1 MGGKV
6 DPLVV
11 GRVIGDVVDMFV
23 PSVTMSVHYANKH
36 VTNGCDIKPSI
47 ATELPKIT
55 IGGQPDE
62 FYTLVINRYIIC
74 NYNCQ
79 CIQVKF

>member
-1 MGGKV
+1 MAAKV

-23 PSVTMSVHYANKH
+23 PSVTMSVHFGNKH

-47 ATELPKIT
+47 AADPPKIT
-55 IGGQPDE
+55 VGGHAADL
-62 FYTLVINRYIIC
+62 YTLVRRRLLY
-74 NYNCQ
+74 
-79 CIQVKF
+79 FM